1 MLRKQLRRLKES
13 ALKLRKP
20 LDCKEKL
27 KRLLRGSVQRL
38 KKQNALDLKPKQ
50 MLNVKDWRLRR
61 PKD

>member
-1 MLRKQLRRLKES
+1 M
-13 ALKLRKP
+13 KLRKP